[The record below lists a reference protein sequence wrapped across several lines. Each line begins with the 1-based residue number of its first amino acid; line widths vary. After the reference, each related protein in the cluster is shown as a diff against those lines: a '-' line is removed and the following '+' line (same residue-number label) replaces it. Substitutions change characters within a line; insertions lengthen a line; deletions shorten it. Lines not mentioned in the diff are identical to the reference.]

1 MPKGHR
7 KKLSL
12 VKEFSIAPTGQQLTM
27 ACIAKKSFINFQ
39 VFFITIQTNIFALN
53 ASKPCKKLNA

>member
-12 VKEFSIAPTGQQLTM
+12 VKEFSIAPKGQQLTM
-27 ACIAKKSFINFQ
+27 GCIPKKSFMNFQ
-39 VFFITIQTNIFALN
+39 VFFTTIETNIFALN
-53 ASKPCKKLNA
+53 ASKSCKRLNA